1 MGFFWGAILLAARAR
16 AEEGKSA
23 YRPIDILPAMNT
35 KRLNFRGYPAVGL
48 LDARNICHAEE
59 RGNRLPR
66 PEHRGLRSPWGQLGS
81 SSTPRATNTGWPL
94 IGSFSTRPTTRN
106 EFVGLLLR
114 SLRLFSPPPNRVNG
128 VTYTVTGPLN
138 STPASPFELN

>member
-66 PEHRGLRSPWGQLGS
+66 PEHRGLRSPWGQFGS
-81 SSTPRATNTGWPL
+81 NP
-94 IGSFSTRPTTRN
+94 
-106 EFVGLLLR
+106 
-114 SLRLFSPPPNRVNG
+114 
-128 VTYTVTGPLN
+128 
-138 STPASPFELN
+138 